1 MSDMLDTVE
10 GIIESIAY
18 KNGENGYIVFEIS
31 TEDEAVTVVGYTMS
45 AEVGENVVCRGEWVY
60 HHSYGRQFKAE
71 TITTSMPADEVGI
84 LKCLSSGMI
93 SGIGRQTA
101 EKIVERFG
109 DKTFDIIENDP
120 ERLTE
125 IKGITRKKA
134 HKFSEQYKQ
143 KFINNTELEALKH
156 YGLKYDE
163 AIKIFKTYGL
173 EAKEIL
179 MTDPYVFYIDG
190 FIKYERAEKIA
201 GDIFGE
207 NYVADSQYV
216 ASVIYVIRH
225 NLEMNGHTCIPR
237 KKIIKPCISL
247 LDCNEDAVEIAIDEC
262 IEKNQIVSK
271 IVDGEERLFLPKI
284 YDCEL
289 NIADRLKTIKRI
301 SPTPIEID
309 KTEIN
314 TFELSNGIEFDEKQ
328 RKAIETAVKKGLMIL
343 TGGPGTGKT
352 TTVKGIITL
361 LKNRDLDV
369 CLAAPTGR
377 AAKRMTELTG
387 FEAKT
392 VHRLL
397 EVEYRDNDGHKF
409 VHNLRNPL
417 ETDAV
422 ILDEVSMIDVT
433 LFSALLDAL
442 PMGCRLI
449 MVGDNDQLP
458 PVGEGNVLADLIKS
472 DFIDVIRL
480 DKVFRQAQKSLIVM
494 NAHTIVNGEMPEL
507 NVKNSNSDFFFS
519 QENSPYK
526 APYKVADFVTR
537 RIPSGF
543 GFDPIK
549 DIQVLCP
556 SKKGDAGTEMI
567 NHILQEQ
574 LNPPSKNK
582 KQKVFKGYV
591 LREGDRVIQTK
602 NNYDLVWF
610 NGEKTGMGIFN
621 GEIGILQSIDLE
633 NDIINVVFD
642 DYEAMYSSKDIQDLE
657 LAYAMTV
664 HKSQG
669 SEFDAVVMPV
679 VSVPNKLCYRNL
691 FYTGVT
697 RAKKLLVLVG
707 TQEQIKKL
715 VDNNKKSMRY
725 SALNYFLSVDNESV
739 FK

>member
-1 MSDMLDTVE
+1 M
-10 GIIESIAY
+10 
-18 KNGENGYIVFEIS
+18 
-31 TEDEAVTVVGYTMS
+31 
-45 AEVGENVVCRGEWVY
+45 
-60 HHSYGRQFKAE
+60 
-71 TITTSMPADEVGI
+71 
-84 LKCLSSGMI
+84 
-93 SGIGRQTA
+93 
-101 EKIVERFG
+101 
-109 DKTFDIIENDP
+109 
-120 ERLTE
+120 
-125 IKGITRKKA
+125 
-134 HKFSEQYKQ
+134 
-143 KFINNTELEALKH
+143 
-156 YGLKYDE
+156 
-163 AIKIFKTYGL
+163 
-173 EAKEIL
+173 
-179 MTDPYVFYIDG
+179 
-190 FIKYERAEKIA
+190 
-201 GDIFGE
+201 
-207 NYVADSQYV
+207 
-216 ASVIYVIRH
+216 
-225 NLEMNGHTCIPR
+225 
-237 KKIIKPCISL
+237 
-247 LDCNEDAVEIAIDEC
+247 
-262 IEKNQIVSK
+262 
-271 IVDGEERLFLPKI
+271 
-284 YDCEL
+284 
-289 NIADRLKTIKRI
+289 KTIKRI